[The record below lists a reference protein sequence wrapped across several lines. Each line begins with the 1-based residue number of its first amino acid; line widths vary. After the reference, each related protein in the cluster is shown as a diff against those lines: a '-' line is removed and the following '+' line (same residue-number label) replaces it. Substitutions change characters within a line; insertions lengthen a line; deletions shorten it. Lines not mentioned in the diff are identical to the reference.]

1 MTTTT
6 NLFPECTTIADLD
19 SGAAWIDLDK
29 YGSPLPT
36 CIPTE
41 WPLDDRILEWALGR
55 LPTLQ
60 ELALYHVAWLQD
72 RGMIVFDFPQSPI
85 VTPIP
90 ASALMLA
97 TGIAALAFMKWS
109 KK

>member
-6 NLFPECTTIADLD
+6 NLFPDCTPLDVLD
-19 SGAAWIDLDK
+19 SGAAWLEVDK
-29 YGSPLPT
+29 LARPLPT

-41 WPLDDRILEWALGR
+41 WPLDDGILEWSLGR
-55 LPTLQ
+55 LPTLH
-60 ELALYHVAWLQD
+60 ELAQYHVAWLLD
-72 RGMIVFDFPQSPI
+72 RGRIVFDFPHPPI

-90 ASALMLA
+90 ASAMMLA